1 VPFRKTRSGDAEIQP
16 GRCQHRVLPP
26 GRQLKQE
33 QGIGMIARRRVVVGL
48 TFGVSLRGPVLG
60 QDRPKI
66 IGALNPLPSAQYEPI
81 RERFSRAMLDLNYVN
96 GKHYSMVERLAEG
109 RNERL
114 PGLAEDLVKQK
125 VDLILAHTTN
135 AAAAARDATS
145 SIPIVFFDVSD
156 PVRAGFAESLGRPGR
171 NMTGVSNFSGDLN
184 AKRLELLKQVV
195 PGLARVAALI
205 NPTNPYNS
213 LGDIE
218 RVLRPAEQLG
228 LLALPIYAASPEEME
243 PAFRKME
250 QQGAQAVLVT
260 SDAYFWTQ
268 RQLIGGLTLSFRLP
282 SIFSLADFVDA
293 GGLMSYGVDAREG
306 VSRAASY
313 VVKILKGERPA
324 DLPVE
329 QPTKVDLVINRTTA
343 AALTLSIPKT
353 LLLQAEKVV
362 G

>member
-1 VPFRKTRSGDAEIQP
+1 
-16 GRCQHRVLPP
+16 
-26 GRQLKQE
+26 
-33 QGIGMIARRRVVVGL
+33 
-48 TFGVSLRGPVLG
+48 
-60 QDRPKI
+60 
-66 IGALNPLPSAQYEPI
+66 
-81 RERFSRAMLDLNYVN
+81 
-96 GKHYSMVERLAEG
+96 
-109 RNERL
+109 
-114 PGLAEDLVKQK
+114 
-125 VDLILAHTTN
+125 
-135 AAAAARDATS
+135 
-145 SIPIVFFDVSD
+145 
-156 PVRAGFAESLGRPGR
+156 
-171 NMTGVSNFSGDLN
+171 
-184 AKRLELLKQVV
+184 
-195 PGLARVAALI
+195 LARVAALI